1 MMAQQLRDGNFGFA
15 LCAGVAELADAQ
27 DFKLAESSENVRRVE
42 GRFRRS
48 VAADLFEDRPRR
60 AIVS

>member
-27 DFKLAESSENVRRVE
+27 DLKLAES
-42 GRFRRS
+42 
-48 VAADLFEDRPRR
+48 
-60 AIVS
+60 